1 MSRPRY
7 DLLRLVVIASIL
19 PLLGILLAGYLDYS
33 APVGIWITY
42 HRSEHL
48 STARYFRVHSDDDAN
63 ALRDAIAAQAEYIT
77 QLKAEIKQL
86 REELVKW
93 RPEGATIVVTNG
105 HNSITLS
112 TPQAIRTPLDDCK
125 AALADMSK
133 ERDALSAASL
143 AGQVEHEQRAL
154 DECERCQEMQ
164 RRGFLLLCVDCG
176 GKRAALDEAKKHV
189 VARAGS
195 CMAQLANVTAQLA
208 NMTKERDVWKL
219 TPREAADAEVRER
232 EEALKRCRATGTP
245 LPCSPG
251 VVIDA
256 RLGFMWAECPHCIRE
271 EQELKSAKERRAALD
286 SCPLA
291 LANMTAE
298 RDAWR
303 RRAPLDAAVAKVEQ
317 REQELKRCRG
327 PTPPT
332 LGNCVVTGIK
342 PDRYGRDTEYHC
354 FGCDAEEDNLDAAK
368 KQLLAANACAADLD
382 ECRATQLAYDKEYYA
397 LAEACGMV
405 DKAVHVARKL
415 GTWASDVFD
424 SVTKSKP

>member
-33 APVGIWITY
+33 APMGLWVHYTQSANSDVNIY
-42 HRSEHL
+42 V
-48 STARYFRVHSDDDAN
+48 RVHREIDASELER
-63 ALRDAIAAQAEYIT
+63 AFAEEAKYIE

-86 REELVKW
+86 REEVKKSAIIGT
-93 RPEGATIVVTNG
+93 PNQVTVTNAHG
-105 HNSITLS
+105 SITLS

-125 AALADMSK
+125 AALADMTK
-133 ERDALSAASL
+133 ERDALSAMSL

-208 NMTKERDVWKL
+208 NMTKERD
-219 TPREAADAEVRER
+219 
-232 EEALKRCRATGTP
+232 
-245 LPCSPG
+245 
-251 VVIDA
+251 
-256 RLGFMWAECPHCIRE
+256 
-271 EQELKSAKERRAALD
+271 
-286 SCPLA
+286 
-291 LANMTAE
+291 
-298 RDAWR
+298 AWR

-327 PTPPT
+327 PMSPT

-342 PDRYGRDTEYHC
+342 PDRYGRATEYHC

-405 DKAVHVARKL
+405 DKAVHVARAM
-415 GTWASDVFD
+415 GRWVSDTLD